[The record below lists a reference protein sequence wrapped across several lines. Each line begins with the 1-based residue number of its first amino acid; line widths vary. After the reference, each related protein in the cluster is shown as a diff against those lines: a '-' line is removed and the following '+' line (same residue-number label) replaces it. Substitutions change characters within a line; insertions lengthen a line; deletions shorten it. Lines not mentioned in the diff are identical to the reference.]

1 VGSVSTEIRGAV
13 AIVTLDNAARRNAI
27 DAEVASGLA
36 AAAAALRKRKDVGA
50 LVLRGA
56 GEMAFSAGFDLKF
69 MEQFKR
75 RGEGFAKIEKGVEA
89 FCRHMASMPFP
100 TIAMLRANCYGG
112 GVQLAASA
120 DFRFGDDVLKLSVPA
135 VRNRLYYSIGAL
147 ERLYA
152 IVGAAR
158 TRRVM
163 LAGET
168 FDARTLREWGFLDEV
183 FPAADLERETLAFAA
198 QLAGQPREVVSVYQ
212 DVFRALDRGDAAK
225 ARRLRLRAKGQRGT
239 SRPRGRG

>member
-1 VGSVSTEIRGAV
+1 MGSVSTEIRGAV

-27 DAEVASGLA
+27 DADVASGLA
-36 AAAAALRKRKDVGA
+36 AAAAALKKRRDIGA

-89 FCRHMASMPFP
+89 FCAHMAAVPFP
-100 TIAMLRANCYGG
+100 TIAMLHANCYGG
-112 GVQLAASA
+112 GVQLAVSA

-135 VRNRLYYSIGAL
+135 VKNRLYYSITAL

-152 IVGAAR
+152 IVGATR
-158 TRRVM
+158 TRRIM

-168 FDARTLREWGFLDEV
+168 LHARALREWGFLDHVSPPEE
-183 FPAADLERETLAFAA
+183 LERDTLAFAA
-198 QLAGQPREVVSVYQ
+198 RLAEQPRDVVAVYLE
-212 DVFRALDRGDAAK
+212 VFRALDTGRAPK
-225 ARRLRLRAKGQRGT
+225 ARQLRLRAKARAAK
-239 SRPRGRG
+239 